1 MDNMDSPSDSWWL
14 VSLRIASSS
23 LSEEPMALEDYGMTT
38 RAPKLIEKQE
48 KKKASRASASREE
61 KKER

>member
-1 MDNMDSPSDSWWL
+1 
-14 VSLRIASSS
+14 
-23 LSEEPMALEDYGMTT
+23 MALEDYGMTT
-38 RAPKLIEKQE
+38 RAPKLIEKQD